1 MLRLKKAEKSRASAD
16 EIFWVGGRDVGSCI
30 AVLRRPL
37 AKLVNL
43 PLIFIQTVLVYQC
56 IEIERDLQ
64 YTHLVW
70 GDSAS
75 MTLSRGPC
83 PSLRVT
89 S

>member
-1 MLRLKKAEKSRASAD
+1 MSECQFGRLFGSQNLMLRLKKAEKSRASAD
-16 EIFWVGGRDVGSCI
+16 GIFWVGGRDVGSCI

-64 YTHLVW
+64 
-70 GDSAS
+70 
-75 MTLSRGPC
+75 
-83 PSLRVT
+83 
-89 S
+89 